1 MLLGA
6 QRLQEAPQSH
16 EVPGTHSFG
25 IIADS
30 LGPYPQKAVRSMA
43 AASNKPGAL
52 KRLSGGKYP
61 EVYFIPAI
69 QAKTEYF

>member
-1 MLLGA
+1 
-6 QRLQEAPQSH
+6 
-16 EVPGTHSFG
+16 
-25 IIADS
+25 
-30 LGPYPQKAVRSMA
+30 MA